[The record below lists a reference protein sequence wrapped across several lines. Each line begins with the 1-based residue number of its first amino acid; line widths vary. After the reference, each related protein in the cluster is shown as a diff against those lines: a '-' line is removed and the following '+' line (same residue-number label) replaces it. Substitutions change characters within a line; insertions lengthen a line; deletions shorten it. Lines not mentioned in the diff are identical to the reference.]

1 MLNCKLLTDMLT
13 HEGILWDMIALPK
26 IEMQQKAKT
35 SEKHY
40 PVAGFPSPQ
49 PPDKI
54 QNAQEQLSGTELM
67 PGLPWAL
74 CAAGAKTTELPITA
88 HLHPPAPPFPGP
100 WVPLSTG
107 WLLCL

>member
-1 MLNCKLLTDMLT
+1 
-13 HEGILWDMIALPK
+13 MIALPK
-26 IEMQQKAKT
+26 IEMQQKVKT

-67 PGLPWAL
+67 PGLP
-74 CAAGAKTTELPITA
+74 
-88 HLHPPAPPFPGP
+88 
-100 WVPLSTG
+100 
-107 WLLCL
+107 